1 MFKQAKAIF
10 IKGGNDGI
18 NNFANFRAKIYCND
32 NVKIRI
38 TANYFY
44 KLYINKEVVSF
55 GPCRTAYGF
64 ARVDEI
70 DITKFLKDGENF
82 IDIVVAGYNCKSIST
97 CKFNSFVTAEVESNG
112 SIVAYTGKDF
122 KGYDIESRIKKVYR
136 YSKQRHF
143 TEVIDFNLGNDF
155 SGKEVQVVEVIAP
168 KYISRGVNYP
178 IYSEIYAN
186 SVETMGNYKVVNEI
200 KRPNYSWHPKDS
212 ENWGYYKDDEIKYNP
227 FGFIKSLEFTNT
239 NYNIDMPLSLQ
250 ETEYAIFDLNG
261 INTGFLKFDL
271 SSESGC
277 DIAVGFSEYC
287 DENKFNFVE
296 YFDVCNAFEYIL
308 TSGKT
313 EIETFEP
320 YTAKKIIIVVKKG
333 QVTVDSVGIRKYEG
347 NFDNVKKVE
356 FIDNDLN
363 LIYDASVK
371 SFIQNALDLYTDC
384 PSRERAGWL
393 CDSYF
398 TARTEYFLTGKTTV
412 EQNFLENYT
421 MFYNTGEYE
430 EGMIPMCY
438 PSDFNGQFIPQ
449 WSMWFIIELHE
460 YIYERN
466 GKLPFSK
473 FEKMVSG
480 LLKYYEKYEN
490 EDGLLEKLSNWN
502 FIEWSKANQLTN
514 GVNYPTNFLYSKVL
528 DCVADFYNDNKTYYG
543 IDGSNYSIKAKL
555 IRKTAIEQSF
565 DGKFFHD
572 LAVRD
577 ENGKLTLT
585 EDITEI
591 CQYYAIVFG
600 KINENIIINDG
611 KYSYLKNTVLNVFN
625 KDRTEFPEIE
635 KINMFI
641 GVYLKLLALES
652 MCEKEQIIKT
662 VKEYFLP
669 MAQKTNT
676 LWEYV
681 TVSRSLCH
689 GFASFATVVMT
700 NAAENL
706 KLIK

>member
-1 MFKQAKAIF
+1 
-10 IKGGNDGI
+10 
-18 NNFANFRAKIYCND
+18 
-32 NVKIRI
+32 
-38 TANYFY
+38 
-44 KLYINKEVVSF
+44 
-55 GPCRTAYGF
+55 
-64 ARVDEI
+64 
-70 DITKFLKDGENF
+70 
-82 IDIVVAGYNCKSIST
+82 
-97 CKFNSFVTAEVESNG
+97 
-112 SIVAYTGKDF
+112 
-122 KGYDIESRIKKVYR
+122 
-136 YSKQRHF
+136 
-143 TEVIDFNLGNDF
+143 
-155 SGKEVQVVEVIAP
+155 
-168 KYISRGVNYP
+168 
-178 IYSEIYAN
+178 
-186 SVETMGNYKVVNEI
+186 
-200 KRPNYSWHPKDS
+200 
-212 ENWGYYKDDEIKYNP
+212 
-227 FGFIKSLEFTNT
+227 
-239 NYNIDMPLSLQ
+239 
-250 ETEYAIFDLNG
+250 
-261 INTGFLKFDL
+261 
-271 SSESGC
+271 
-277 DIAVGFSEYC
+277 
-287 DENKFNFVE
+287 
-296 YFDVCNAFEYIL
+296 
-308 TSGKT
+308 
-313 EIETFEP
+313 
-320 YTAKKIIIVVKKG
+320 
-333 QVTVDSVGIRKYEG
+333 
-347 NFDNVKKVE
+347 
-356 FIDNDLN
+356 
-363 LIYDASVK
+363 
-371 SFIQNALDLYTDC
+371 
-384 PSRERAGWL
+384 
-393 CDSYF
+393 
-398 TARTEYFLTGKTTV
+398 
-412 EQNFLENYT
+412 
-421 MFYNTGEYE
+421 
-430 EGMIPMCY
+430 
-438 PSDFNGQFIPQ
+438 
-449 WSMWFIIELHE
+449 
-460 YIYERN
+460 
-466 GKLPFSK
+466 
-473 FEKMVSG
+473 MVSG

-600 KINENIIINDG
+600 KINEDIIHNDG

>member
-1 MFKQAKAIF
+1 MQSAF
-10 IKGGNDGI
+10 
-18 NNFANFRAKIYCND
+18 
-32 NVKIRI
+32 
-38 TANYFY
+38 
-44 KLYINKEVVSF
+44 
-55 GPCRTAYGF
+55 
-64 ARVDEI
+64 
-70 DITKFLKDGENF
+70 
-82 IDIVVAGYNCKSIST
+82 
-97 CKFNSFVTAEVESNG
+97 
-112 SIVAYTGKDF
+112 
-122 KGYDIESRIKKVYR
+122 
-136 YSKQRHF
+136 
-143 TEVIDFNLGNDF
+143 
-155 SGKEVQVVEVIAP
+155 
-168 KYISRGVNYP
+168 
-178 IYSEIYAN
+178 
-186 SVETMGNYKVVNEI
+186 
-200 KRPNYSWHPKDS
+200 
-212 ENWGYYKDDEIKYNP
+212 
-227 FGFIKSLEFTNT
+227 
-239 NYNIDMPLSLQ
+239 
-250 ETEYAIFDLNG
+250 
-261 INTGFLKFDL
+261 
-271 SSESGC
+271 GC

-528 DCVADFYNDNKTYYG
+528 DCVADFYNDNTAYN
-543 IDGSNYSIKAKL
+543 INGSNYSKKAQ
-555 IRKTAIEQSF
+555 IVRDRAINQSF

-577 ENGKLTLT
+577 ENGKLKVV

-600 KINENIIINDG
+600 KICENIVGNDE
-611 KYSYLKNTVLNVFN
+611 KYSYLKTTVLNVFN
-625 KDRTEFPEIE
+625 KDRTELTEIE

-681 TVSRSLCH
+681 TLSRSLCH
-689 GFASFATVVMT
+689 GFASFASVLTT
-700 NAAENL
+700 SAAKNL